1 MTHGGATSV
10 TRSRGSADE
19 RGSIAAMLVIFA
31 VCLLLAIS
39 AVTNIAASYL
49 RRQVATSL
57 ADGAALSASDAAA
70 AAGVY
75 GSLDD
80 NYVVVDQ
87 TAAAAAVYAYLQ
99 QTGAQ
104 GSYPGL
110 RADVVVEGNTV
121 MVSLAMPY
129 ELPVALPG
137 VQSTT
142 TIHAS
147 GSAVVPIY

>member
-75 GSLDD
+75 GSLSDA
-80 NYVVVDQ
+80 YVAIDQ
-87 TAAAAAVYAYLQ
+87 AAASAAVDAYLQ
-99 QTGAQ
+99 QTDAH

-110 RADVVVEGNTV
+110 QAEVLVKDDTVVVYL
-121 MVSLAMPY
+121 SMPY
-129 ELPVALPG
+129 ELPVTLPG
-137 VQSTT
+137 VQGTT
-142 TIHAS
+142 RIHAT
-147 GSAVVPIY
+147 GSAMLPIY